1 MAELKQS
8 EKLELIRKGVM
19 SVIAI
24 PENATKVGTATFI
37 VETENGYGKVTVSAI
52 KDPDFDPKEAQA
64 EYEFEREEAEN
75 AATDRKEK
83 AEAKKAADIKRKAEL
98 KAKNA

>member
-19 SVIAI
+19 ELIAI
-24 PENATKVGTATFI
+24 PENAVKVGTATFI

-52 KDPDFDPKEAQA
+52 KDADFDPNEAKA
-64 EYEFEREEAEN
+64 EYDFEREEAEN
-75 AATDRKEK
+75 AATDRKAK
-83 AEAKKAADIKRKAEL
+83 AEAKKAADIQRKAEN

>member
-19 SVIAI
+19 ELIAI
-24 PENATKVGTATFI
+24 PENAVKVGTATFI
-37 VETENGYGKVTVSAI
+37 VETENGFGKVTVSAI
-52 KDPDFDPKEAQA
+52 KDPDFDPEEAKA
-64 EYEFEREEAEN
+64 EYEFERDEAAKS
-75 AATDRKEK
+75 AADRKEK
-83 AEAKKAADIKRKAEL
+83 ADAKKAADIKRKAEL